1 MTRRMATMAVFL
13 LWAVTGYSQ
22 GAAELNTD
30 CNFGFGSLCVAK
42 SLPPT
47 AGSSSYRV
55 ESFGGYKP
63 GMSYYATE
71 QKNCAAADCQFSQT
85 GAVYGFDI
93 YANVDGHNRSENY
106 TDLGFQYLSIPV
118 GSWQSDSAFTGT
130 ADKVISEGSGSLRYH
145 FLRATIKRGHFL
157 YLLRSKYLISSFGVG
172 IAIPETE
179 GTGRDIVAADRVLPS
194 IGGKLGF
201 QYPITP
207 NLDIGMAS
215 GWRVLWYGGELIKS
229 AFIAGYGMNISWRI

>member
-1 MTRRMATMAVFL
+1 M
-13 LWAVTGYSQ
+13 
-22 GAAELNTD
+22 
-30 CNFGFGSLCVAK
+30 
-42 SLPPT
+42 
-47 AGSSSYRV
+47 
-55 ESFGGYKP
+55 
-63 GMSYYATE
+63 
-71 QKNCAAADCQFSQT
+71 
-85 GAVYGFDI
+85 
-93 YANVDGHNRSENY
+93 
-106 TDLGFQYLSIPV
+106 
-118 GSWQSDSAFTGT
+118 
-130 ADKVISEGSGSLRYH
+130 
-145 FLRATIKRGHFL
+145 
-157 YLLRSKYLISSFGVG
+157 ISSFGVG